1 MPRPGPWTVELKIV
15 ITDSGVGGLSVCAA
29 LESALRQSAAPYDID
44 VVYLNAALEDDY
56 SYNAMPTRQEKL
68 QTFGNFLHAALDG
81 YAPDLLFIAC
91 NTLTVLFEDPFYDAF
106 RDRPVLGIVDTGAAE
121 LLEAHRRQPQAGI
134 IVFATETTI
143 GDNAYGSRL
152 AAAGVP
158 ERQYVQQA
166 CPGLPDAISND
177 ATGALADDLLADYVP
192 GALAQ
197 FEQMPE
203 QVLAFLGCTHY
214 GYQAG
219 VFERHLRASVDD
231 VRVINPNIAAAAA
244 MLAWI
249 EESAAG
255 RGGSGRHR
263 FRVVSRYAI
272 PSKPLRSLP
281 LYLGENAPDTLA
293 ALRNFSH
300 QPSLFEGAR
309 G

>member
-1 MPRPGPWTVELKIV
+1 MRIA

-29 LESALRQSAAPYDID
+29 LESALRRSAVPHDID
-44 VVYLNAALEDDY
+44 VVYLNGALEDDY
-56 SYNAMPTRQEKL
+56 SYNAMPSRQEKL
-68 QTFGNFLHAALDG
+68 QTFANFLQAALDG

-91 NTLTVLFEDPFYDAF
+91 NTLTVLFEDPFYDSF
-106 RDRPVLGIVDTGAAE
+106 RDRPVLGIVETGAAK
-121 LLEAHRRQPQAGI
+121 LLEAHRQQPQAGI

-158 ERQYVQQA
+158 ARQYVQQA

-177 ATGALADDLLADYVP
+177 ASGALADGLLADYVP
-192 GALAQ
+192 AALAR
-197 FEQMPE
+197 FERKPQ

-219 VFERHLRASVDD
+219 VFERRLRAGVDD
-231 VRVINPNIAAAAA
+231 VRVINPNLAAAAA
-244 MLAWI
+244 ITAWI
-249 EESAAG
+249 DNNAAA
-255 RGGSGRHR
+255 RRGSGRHR

-272 PSKPLRSLP
+272 PAKPLRSLP
-281 LYLGENAPDTLA
+281 LYLGEDAPDTLA
-293 ALRNFSH
+293 ALRNFTH
-300 QPSLFEGAR
+300 QPSLFDGAR

>member
-1 MPRPGPWTVELKIV
+1 LRVA

-29 LESALRQSAAPYDID
+29 LESALRQSAAPCDID

-81 YAPDLLFIAC
+81 YSPDLLFIAC
-91 NTLTVLFEDPFYDAF
+91 NTLTVLFDDPFYDSF
-106 RDRPVLGIVDTGAAE
+106 RDRPVLGIVDTGASE
-121 LLEAHRRQPQAGI
+121 LLDAHRQQPQADI

-177 ATGALADDLLADYVP
+177 ASGALADGLLADYVP
-192 GALAQ
+192 AALAR
-197 FEQMPE
+197 FERTPK

-219 VFERHLRASVDD
+219 VFERHLRASVEK
-231 VRVINPNIAAAAA
+231 VRVINPNLAAAAA
-244 MLAWI
+244 ILAWI
-249 EESAAG
+249 EESGAAQ
-255 RGGSGRHR
+255 GGSGRHR

-281 LYLGENAPDTLA
+281 LYLGQDAPDTLA
-293 ALRNFSH
+293 ALRNFTH
-300 QPSLFEGAR
+300 RPSLFDGAR